1 MGSRDQVVGVCS
13 CLKMKFFYQ
22 VHSLI
27 CCCIFISATSGQT
40 LEEKSNIKGATVYT
54 GVFDPN
60 NIAIHVAQ
68 NFVNFAAGSIAWF
81 FFAATY
87 PSVSRS
93 FSEGR
98 SLDSS
103 AKDLSQMLRS
113 AADTI
118 DSFERTWS
126 MVNQLNNIEEFSI
139 FYLTC

>member
-1 MGSRDQVVGVCS
+1 MGAVAIRSFECTCS
-13 CLKMKFFYQ
+13 CLKMKFFHQ
-22 VHSLI
+22 VHFLI
-27 CCCIFISATSGQT
+27 CCCIFIATTSGQIPFDGQAV
-40 LEEKSNIKGATVYT
+40 EERSNINYATVYT

-60 NIAIHVAQ
+60 NIAIHVMQ
-68 NFVNFAAGSIAWF
+68 NFVNFAAGTVAWIL
-81 FFAATY
+81 FAATY

-126 MVNQLNNIEEFSI
+126 MVNRLNNIE
-139 FYLTC
+139 